1 MCQVSTTGLNIGDQ
15 KCLLN
20 AWYLVLVSARERH
33 GISGRFTS
41 NGLKLKHR
49 LQKKMIDEDEVPK
62 EIVEVSKALE
72 TWIQSYYSEVRR
84 AIRGLGKYRLAP
96 EFLNFYIEPAMW
108 VQWSKERSQH
118 YEALLPCIPQVL
130 EYSQPKSAGQNLGN
144 SGKNKRRARLPEPEL
159 FIERADI
166 DDVSEN
172 SFTPP
177 VAKKKT
183 SGSSKSFEQVC
194 IQIKRLID

>member
-1 MCQVSTTGLNIGDQ
+1 M
-15 KCLLN
+15 
-20 AWYLVLVSARERH
+20 
-33 GISGRFTS
+33 
-41 NGLKLKHR
+41 
-49 LQKKMIDEDEVPK
+49 
-62 EIVEVSKALE
+62 
-72 TWIQSYYSEVRR
+72 
-84 AIRGLGKYRLAP
+84 
-96 EFLNFYIEPAMW
+96 
-108 VQWSKERSQH
+108 
-118 YEALLPCIPQVL
+118 L